1 MLSLARYASLVSKAV
16 ILFTPDNSIC
26 FGRGCVCWTVAIP
39 PREQREARVTT
50 DPDAFFTI
58 SLDAIKVQ
66 VKIALFN
73 QSFFATFVA
82 RRDDTAAIGAVT
94 LEVLVVT
101 LTAGAAGEPVR
112 VERSAAD
119 VILT

>member
-1 MLSLARYASLVSKAV
+1 MLSLARYASLVSKAA
-16 ILFTPDNSIC
+16 ILFAPDSSIC

-50 DPDAFFTI
+50 HPDAFFAV

-73 QSFFATFVA
+73 QSFFATLIA
-82 RRDDTAAIGAVT
+82 RRDDTAAIGAVA
-94 LEVLVVT
+94 LEVLVIT
-101 LTAGAAGEPVR
+101 LAA
-112 VERSAAD
+112 
-119 VILT
+119 